1 MLAPGSLP
9 TQSVHGAFLAK
20 ACGSNPQPTA
30 ASGTAV
36 RFSSHGRVPASAA
49 TGRLLHSPSRERVP
63 LAAHRVQGPCT
74 ASLAAG
80 WARQGELR
88 AATSTSP
95 ARRSP
100 SPCANKLR
108 TSYAAAG
115 LIVQGVTSHTQVVSQ
130 PGAQPRR
137 LTSPLRAGPLP
148 PFPPAAFAALPSLRR
163 ALAAC
168 AGAPASATVWRAVR
182 ESFQVVERSRSE
194 RSSQWGSEEVRRFAL
209 SILAA
214 QGVEPLAPL
223 VCWSDAGWGALVS
236 ERTTGGCQLGLDA
249 AERLAL
255 CVLQRL
261 ISELESQA
269 TSATAAAPRAALQR
283 STSPGGLAAWAR
295 MSRASA
301 PPVVCH
307 RAPGVAQGTAQGVA
321 VGAGGPG
328 LLAPQWREASPAP
341 SRRPERAEDK
351 GHCQPCATAVEV
363 PEGNFSRVSAASD
376 MTTPRMKES
385 DVASTL
391 ACSSQPLQSGGACS
405 ALCSDG
411 LQRAEPARYV
421 LTGLSDCVLPGE
433 WHGEVPGGA
442 GVSLSSSAWPL
453 KASVEDAAGLAA
465 TAVSTVPVARAPE
478 MGIAAPAGRN
488 ADEEH
493 IGEELARLRQALEL
507 ERAER
512 RQMATQLD
520 ALLQRSGL
528 PAVAAG
534 SAPTQ
539 PQDQARAPLP
549 LGGCYRTAQ
558 DRVSEILA
566 EGRGR
571 DPSLPGGT
579 QGPPRGARDCTGG
592 ARSGEEAADCSALEC
607 SATTLDFSQ
616 IPAGLQ
622 PAPPLAADET
632 PAYFNLAAADSQ
644 RDAASPLLDSPV
656 ASEVPKAPLAP
667 PPAARGL
674 ELAGA
679 PVAATAPAAT
689 SDVHDAR
696 LTDARAILAE
706 LERDLAASD
715 LADASAAASLD
726 TSPLDGVNIQA
737 AGHTADGISQLS
749 FYKRRCLELASE
761 VQHRDTEVAR
771 LRAALGEAAQESG
784 RGCRSSA

>member
-1 MLAPGSLP
+1 
-9 TQSVHGAFLAK
+9 
-20 ACGSNPQPTA
+20 
-30 ASGTAV
+30 
-36 RFSSHGRVPASAA
+36 
-49 TGRLLHSPSRERVP
+49 
-63 LAAHRVQGPCT
+63 
-74 ASLAAG
+74 
-80 WARQGELR
+80 
-88 AATSTSP
+88 
-95 ARRSP
+95 
-100 SPCANKLR
+100 
-108 TSYAAAG
+108 
-115 LIVQGVTSHTQVVSQ
+115 VQGVTSHTQVVSQ

-391 ACSSQPLQSGGACS
+391 ACSSQPLQSGGAS
-405 ALCSDG
+405 PRSGPPAPPAP
-411 LQRAEPARYV
+411 QRVSGPAAAEPQRGAPEAAPAPSSFSEPRAAGGAPSAV
-421 LTGLSDCVLPGE
+421 AAVPG
-433 WHGEVPGGA
+433 HEVPGGA